1 MKVHINIHLIQRLWK
16 GCFNLKFMLFKYEAI
31 TNTGDKKTGT
41 IEASSKDSAI
51 SALQRR
57 SLIIS
62 SIKEE
67 DANKGILHSSFF
79 EKRIKMK
86 DIVIMSRQISTLF
99 EAQVSAL
106 KAFNLLATNTENPSL
121 VKVLNTISL
130 DIQSGVSISEALSR
144 HPDVFS
150 IFYVNMVKAG
160 EESGKLTQTF
170 SYLAEYLDRQY
181 QLTSKTK
188 NALIYP
194 AFVIGV
200 FFIVMILM
208 FTFIIPR
215 LSNIIKDSGQA
226 LPFSTKIVFAVS
238 DIMINYGIYMAIILI
253 AFVLYVIKV
262 SNTDS
267 GKKYFDRIK
276 ITAPILKNIYVKLY
290 LSRIS
295 DNMDTMLSSGIT
307 IIRSIELT
315 SLVVGNRIYEDLLRD
330 ASEKVK
336 SGRSFSEALSTY
348 PEIPPIMSG
357 MIHVGE
363 ETGSLGSILKTLG
376 KFYAREVN
384 DAVDTLVGLIEPMMI
399 VALGLGVGLLL
410 TSVLMPIYNIAG
422 GI

>member
-1 MKVHINIHLIQRLWK
+1 
-16 GCFNLKFMLFKYEAI
+16 MLFRYEAI
-31 TNTGDKKTGT
+31 TNTGEKKIGT

-67 DANKGILHSSFF
+67 NGKRDILHLAFF
-79 EKRIKMK
+79 DKRVKMK
-86 DIVIMSRQISTLF
+86 DVVIMSRQISTLF

-106 KAFNLLATNTENPSL
+106 KAFNLLATNTENPAL
-121 VKVLNTISL
+121 VKVLNTVSS
-130 DIQSGVSISEALSR
+130 DIQSGVSISEALAR

-150 IFYVNMVKAG
+150 VFYINMVKAG

-200 FFIVMILM
+200 FFVVMLLM
-208 FTFIIPR
+208 FVFIVPR
-215 LSNIIKDSGQA
+215 LSVIIKDSGQA
-226 LPFSTKIVFAVS
+226 IPFSTKIIFALS
-238 DIMINYGIYMAIILI
+238 DLLLNYGIFVAIGLI
-253 AFVLYVIKV
+253 AFGIYIYKM
-262 SNTDS
+262 TKTEA
-267 GKKYFDRIK
+267 GQKYLDKIK
-276 ITAPILKNIYVKLY
+276 ISMPVFKNIYIKLY
-290 LSRIS
+290 LSRIA

-307 IIRSIELT
+307 IIRAIELT
-315 SLVVGNRIYEDLLRD
+315 SVVVGNRVYEDLLKD
-330 ASEKVK
+330 ATEKVK
-336 SGRSFSEALSTY
+336 GGSSLSEAFSNHE
-348 PEIPPIMSG
+348 EIPPIMSG

-376 KFYAREVN
+376 RFYSREVN

>member
-1 MKVHINIHLIQRLWK
+1 
-16 GCFNLKFMLFKYEAI
+16 MLYQYETI
-31 TNTGDKKTGT
+31 TNTGEKKNGS
-41 IEASSKDSAI
+41 IDASSKDSAI

-57 SLIIS
+57 GLIVS
-62 SIKEE
+62 AIKEE
-67 DANKGILHSSFF
+67 ETKKGILKLSFF
-79 EKRIKMK
+79 DKGVSMK

-106 KAFNLLATNTENPSL
+106 KAFNLLATNTENPAL
-121 VKVLNTISL
+121 VKILNVICS
-130 DIQSGVSISEALSR
+130 DIEAGVSISEALSR
-144 HPDVFS
+144 HPDVFA

-170 SYLAEYLDRQY
+170 SYLADYLDRQY

-194 AFVIGV
+194 GFVIGV
-200 FFIVMILM
+200 FLIVMVLMFVFIV
-208 FTFIIPR
+208 PR
-215 LSNIIKDSGQA
+215 LSVIIKESGQVI
-226 LPFSTKIVFAVS
+226 PWSTKIVFALS
-238 DIMINYGIYMAIILI
+238 DLLINYGIFVVIGLAI
-253 AFVLYVIKV
+253 FVFYIFRLSK
-262 SNTDS
+262 TES
-267 GKKYFDRIK
+267 GQKYLDRIK
-276 ITAPILKNIYVKLY
+276 ISTPILKNIYIKLY
-290 LSRIS
+290 LSRIA

-307 IIRSIELT
+307 IIRAIELT
-315 SLVVGNRIYEDLLRD
+315 SVVVGNRVFEDLLKD
-330 ASEKVK
+330 VGEKIK
-336 SGRSFSEALSTY
+336 SGSSLSEAFSLH

-384 DAVDTLVGLIEPMMI
+384 EAVDTMVSLIEPLMI

>member
-1 MKVHINIHLIQRLWK
+1 
-16 GCFNLKFMLFKYEAI
+16 MLFKYEAI
-31 TNTGDKKTGT
+31 TNTGEKKIGS
-41 IEASSKDSAI
+41 IDASSKDSAI

-67 DANKGILHSSFF
+67 ETTKGILHASFF
-79 EKRIKMK
+79 DKKIKMK

-106 KAFNLLATNTENPSL
+106 KAFNLLATNTENPAL
-121 VKVLNTISL
+121 VKILNTISI

-150 IFYVNMVKAG
+150 VFYVNMVKAG

-200 FFIVMILM
+200 FFVVMLLM
-208 FTFIIPR
+208 FLFIVPR
-215 LSNIIKDSGQA
+215 LSIIIKESGQA
-226 LPFSTKIVFAVS
+226 IPLSTKIIFGLS
-238 DIMINYGIYMAIILI
+238 DLIVNYGIFLAIGLCVFGIYI
-253 AFVLYVIKV
+253 YRMSQTI
-262 SNTDS
+262 S
-267 GKKYFDRIK
+267 GQKYLDTLK
-276 ITAPILKNIYVKLY
+276 ITFPVFKNIYIKLY
-290 LSRIS
+290 LSRIA

-315 SLVVGNRIYEDLLRD
+315 SVVVGNRVYEDILKD
-330 ASEKVK
+330 ATEKVK
-336 SGRSFSEALSTY
+336 GGSSFSEALSGY

-376 KFYAREVN
+376 KFYSREVN

>member
-1 MKVHINIHLIQRLWK
+1 
-16 GCFNLKFMLFKYEAI
+16 MLFNYESI
-31 TNTGDKKTGT
+31 TNTGEKKIGS

-51 SALQRR
+51 SAIQRR
-57 SLIIS
+57 GLIVS

-67 DANKGILHSSFF
+67 QVKGGILGLSFF
-79 EKRIKMK
+79 HKKIKMK
-86 DIVIMSRQISTLF
+86 DVVIMSRQISTLF

-106 KAFNLLATNTENPSL
+106 KAFNLLASNTENPVL
-121 VKVLNTISL
+121 VKILNTVSS
-130 DIQSGVSISEALSR
+130 DIESGVSIAEALSR

-200 FFIVMILM
+200 FFVVMILM
-208 FTFIIPR
+208 FVFIVPK
-215 LSNIIKDSGQA
+215 LATIINDSGQA
-226 LPFSTKIVFAVS
+226 IPFSTKIVFALS
-238 DIMINYGIYMAIILI
+238 DLLINYGIFLAIGII
-253 AFVLYVIKV
+253 IFVFYIIRLTK
-262 SNTDS
+262 SDS
-267 GKKYFDRIK
+267 GKKYLDRLK
-276 ITAPILKNIYVKLY
+276 LTTPIVRNIFSKLY

-315 SLVVGNRIYEDLLRD
+315 SIVVGNRVFEDLLKD
-330 ASEKVK
+330 ATEKVK
-336 SGRSFSEALSTY
+336 AGSSLSEAFATY
-348 PEIPPIMSG
+348 PEIPPIMTG
-357 MIHVGE
+357 MIRVGE

-384 DAVDTLVGLIEPMMI
+384 EAVDTMVSLIEPMMI